1 MSTTFNKRLLIVW
14 LILTSMTLAY
24 VWIDHTA
31 DQNGTLRAST
41 VVTVS
46 AIVIALIK
54 VRIIFREF
62 MEVRHA
68 PAAAVSPHRCV
79 GSSHSRVPVGQLFR
93 RLVHRRLIPGEQTQS
108 CPDTPG
114 EGQFCVCSR
123 GEGARLGHSR

>member
-1 MSTTFNKRLLIVW
+1 VSTKFNKRLLAVW

-24 VWIDHTA
+24 VLMDHTA
-31 DQNGTLRAST
+31 DHNGTLRAST

-68 PAAAVSPHRCV
+68 PALLCRLTDAWVVLIGVCLLGSYFV
-79 GSSHSRVPVGQLFR
+79 GSAVAG
-93 RLVHRRLIPGEQTQS
+93 
-108 CPDTPG
+108 
-114 EGQFCVCSR
+114 
-123 GEGARLGHSR
+123 

>member
-14 LILTSMTLAY
+14 AILTSMTLVY
-24 VWIDHTA
+24 VWLDHSV
-31 DQNGTLRAST
+31 DQHGTLKAST

-68 PAAAVSPHRCV
+68 PALLCRLTDGWVVLIGVCLLGSYFV
-79 GSSHSRVPVGQLFR
+79 GSAIAG
-93 RLVHRRLIPGEQTQS
+93 
-108 CPDTPG
+108 
-114 EGQFCVCSR
+114 
-123 GEGARLGHSR
+123 

>member
-24 VWIDHTA
+24 VWIDHMV

-68 PAAAVSPHRCV
+68 PVWLCRLTDAWVVLIAVCLLGSYFV
-79 GSSHSRVPVGQLFR
+79 GSSVAG
-93 RLVHRRLIPGEQTQS
+93 
-108 CPDTPG
+108 
-114 EGQFCVCSR
+114 
-123 GEGARLGHSR
+123 